1 MHKCRG
7 LQEPTGEEGI
17 QQTTQTIQELQQWV
31 YDKGYNY
38 TVAEN
43 WVTRLSHEDR
53 KALCGYKPL
62 KAPKEPP
69 YKNVKFV
76 SDVPKAKAETK
87 KLGAAPSSYDAMAL
101 GYVTPVK
108 NQGACGSC
116 WIFGA
121 TADFESDV
129 LINESQGLD
138 FSEQEVGDCN
148 IWSRAG
154 GYDFCDGGNALMT
167 ANYFTKFGS
176 ADEACHPYAATPQT
190 CQNCPLLKNADN
202 WRMITGS
209 NGESQMTTIKNAI
222 LTYGPVYSTIYASGP
237 GFGSYSSSVYEYW
250 GTEEPDHA
258 IEIIGWNDSKVHSHG
273 AGAWMI
279 KNSWG
284 TGWGTSG
291 PYPGCAWVAYGA
303 ANLGDGT
310 RAIASY
316 KNRDP
321 ENVIFYHD
329 ECGWLGYGLGYGSPT
344 AYGAVRF
351 APLQNSILTAVD
363 FWAVDTNMQHEI
375 KIFDT
380 LNDLGGGNYSF
391 SNQLSTIQTGTTKE
405 QGYYSIPLDTPVGLV
420 SGDDFIVQVKLT
432 TTEWGYPIPIDYCDA
447 PWLNWSSIATSS
459 GESYASCNGTQFER
473 YGNDGIDIGIR
484 ARAQKAAP
492 AAVPLLGLPAII
504 PLAAIMGILA
514 ITLIFRK
521 KKGK

>member
-129 LINESQGLD
+129 LINESQYSNLTLN

-148 IWSRAG
+148 IWSSVG
-154 GYDFCDGGNALMT
+154 GYNFCNGGNELMT
-167 ANYFTKFGS
+167 ANYFTKHGS
-176 ADEACHPYAATPQT
+176 ANESCHLYAAASQT
-190 CQNCPLLKNADN
+190 CLNCPIHKNVDN

-209 NGESQMTTIKNAI
+209 NGDDLGQVNTIKNAI
-222 LTYGPVYSTIYASGP
+222 LNYGPVYSTIYSGGP
-237 GFGSYSSSVYEYW
+237 FGSYYDGVYEYW
-250 GTEEPDHA
+250 GPEGVNHA
-258 IEIIGWNDSKVHSHG
+258 IEIIGWDDSLSHSHG
-273 AGAWMI
+273 TGAWMI

-284 TGWGTSG
+284 TGWGAG
-291 PYPGCAWVAYGA
+291 HKYPGCAWVAYG
-303 ANLGDGT
+303 
-310 RAIASY
+310 
-316 KNRDP
+316 
-321 ENVIFYHD
+321 
-329 ECGWLGYGLGYGSPT
+329 
-344 AYGAVRF
+344 
-351 APLQNSILTAVD
+351 
-363 FWAVDTNMQHEI
+363 
-375 KIFDT
+375 
-380 LNDLGGGNYSF
+380 
-391 SNQLSTIQTGTTKE
+391 
-405 QGYYSIPLDTPVGLV
+405 
-420 SGDDFIVQVKLT
+420 
-432 TTEWGYPIPIDYCDA
+432 
-447 PWLNWSSIATSS
+447 
-459 GESYASCNGTQFER
+459 
-473 YGNDGIDIGIR
+473 
-484 ARAQKAAP
+484 
-492 AAVPLLGLPAII
+492 
-504 PLAAIMGILA
+504 
-514 ITLIFRK
+514 
-521 KKGK
+521 